1 MDSAKTSSNASLNPT
16 KCTIYVV
23 FFPLPFSCIY
33 LNWQNW
39 HLGRFAFTIADQL
52 YVLCC
57 MPDCLQSMASLF
69 TYVFTVSNRVIKS
82 SFVCSFVS
90 VLSSLSGRKLLS
102 SFIVAAWK
110 QPLPNHYHI
119 HVVYAYACK
128 RSRKPNGL
136 LYYIRVVCHVHIYQT
151 NSSGNVS

>member
-1 MDSAKTSSNASLNPT
+1 MDSAETSSNASLNPT

-69 TYVFTVSNRVIKS
+69 TYICIYRIKQSNQIIFRLLFCKCIIF
-82 SFVCSFVS
+82 FV
-90 VLSSLSGRKLLS
+90 GEKTT
-102 SFIVAAWK
+102 FIIHRCCLEATPPK
-110 QPLPNHYHI
+110 PLPHT
-119 HVVYAYACK
+119 HVVYANACK
-128 RSRKPNGL
+128 RSRKLNGL
-136 LYYIRVVCHVHIYQT
+136 LYYIRVVCRHVCMYQT
-151 NSSGNVS
+151 